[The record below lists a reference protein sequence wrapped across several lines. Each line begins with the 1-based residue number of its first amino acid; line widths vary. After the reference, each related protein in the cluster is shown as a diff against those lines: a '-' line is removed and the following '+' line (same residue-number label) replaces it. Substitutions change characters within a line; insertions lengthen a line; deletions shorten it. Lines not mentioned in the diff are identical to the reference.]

1 MIKSIIVARADNNV
15 IGKDNKLVWHMPN
28 DLKHFKNTTMGH
40 YIIMGRKTFE
50 SQKKPLPGRT
60 SIIITRNKNYEA
72 EGCYVVH
79 SLEDAYKIGREN
91 KQKEVFVLGGAEI
104 YTIALDSV
112 DKIILTEI
120 KAEFEG
126 DAFFP
131 EIDPEKWKEVK
142 REDFA
147 ADEKNPHPYSFVEYE
162 KKIKQ

>member
-60 SIIITRNKNYEA
+60 SIIITRNKNYKA

-79 SLEDAYKIGREN
+79 SLEDAYQIGREHD
-91 KQKEVFVLGGAEI
+91 QKEVFVLGGAEI
-104 YTIALDSV
+104 YTVALKSV

-126 DAFFP
+126 DAFFSQ
-131 EIDPEKWKEVK
+131 IDPERWKEVK
-142 REDFA
+142 REDFD
-147 ADEKNPHPYSFVEYE
+147 ADEKNPYPYSFVELE
-162 KKIKQ
+162 KK